1 MATWPWLYFFVK
13 TINAG
18 KFKNICLKV
27 MDGVARTKTPVI
39 VTKRGRPVVKVVPY
53 SEPSGSSQ
61 SLAGSI
67 LKENGNPFGTDEK
80 WDADLP

>member
-1 MATWPWLYFFVK
+1 VK

-18 KFKNICLKV
+18 QFKNRCLKI
-27 MDGVARTKTPVI
+27 MDGVARTRTPIV

-53 SEPSGSSQ
+53 IESSQ

-67 LKENGNPFGTDEK
+67 LKEIGSPFGTDEK